1 MQAARASCKMSAIA
15 RSGKTTATERGVA
28 NGSLPAA
35 EAADGSR
42 MFVDALKLAMCAGSG
57 VIFGMAAE
65 KGKGIDSVAAIV
77 LH

>member
-1 MQAARASCKMSAIA
+1 MSAIA
-15 RSGKTTATERGVA
+15 RSGKTTAAERGVANGVA

-35 EAADGSR
+35 EAADGSG